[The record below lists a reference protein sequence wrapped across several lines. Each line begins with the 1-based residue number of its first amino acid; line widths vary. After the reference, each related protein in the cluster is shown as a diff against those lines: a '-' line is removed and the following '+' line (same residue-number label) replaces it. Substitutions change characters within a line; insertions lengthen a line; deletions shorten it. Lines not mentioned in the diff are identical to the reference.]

1 MLAGRARMTL
11 SFFFFQISG
20 TTIGIRARHL
30 FTTTPDNAQYQV
42 LIRAQT
48 QMIVRIRLHGSP

>member
-1 MLAGRARMTL
+1 MTL
-11 SFFFFQISG
+11 SLFFFAISG

-30 FTTTPDNAQYQV
+30 FTTTPDNARYQV